1 LDTFDEVRVC
11 VGYSLNGAPLDGYPD
26 DSELLGEIT
35 PTYVDLLGWKQ
46 EIRACRTYDQLPVR
60 AQAVVELVEKYVGVP
75 VSIIGVG
82 PERDSCVV
90 RA

>member
-1 LDTFDEVRVC
+1 
-11 VGYSLNGAPLDGYPD
+11 
-26 DSELLGEIT
+26 
-35 PTYVDLLGWKQ
+35 
-46 EIRACRTYDQLPVR
+46 TYDQLPVR